1 MFKLTFFLKK
11 SFEKKLSSEEKNSNR
26 SEEIQVDTTTPI
38 DEASAESKTGEEVL
52 ASPAAAAE
60 ETVAEDI
67 SVTKKKRF
75 NFKLTDL
82 NPLKKRKKILNNT
95 EDKNVDVTVTNEMVK
110 DDDHKSID
118 EPEPENKPEE
128 TLDEAEKSEAE
139 NVLHELPTA
148 SSGDK
153 KEETLSKKLSAKE
166 KLKQKLDKKKS
177 SEREPARLLRHL
189 STQSSRLEDRL
200 KEEDQ
205 DAQTAFDRHDV
216 TMKLRREKQKDEI
229 TAEDAYDFFTG
240 TFDESSPE
248 TAETR
253 RKSEPQGESGEAGG
267 DGGDGGVGDG
277 GDGGG
282 GGEGEDKR
290 KLLSQHY
297 IGSEYE
303 WEVTE
308 WAGPDLVPCTVRL
321 ERESSLY
328 FTPSSLPPS
337 LQQILQQP
345 GLTVSREEEGLH
357 TGKFPAL
364 HTGNINKMGNRILE
378 ERKHNPDQ
386 PADWFSSSGTLT
398 RLNNPLLKHAMRPG
412 AGEEEEEPLSRFVA
426 AVPSEAEHNLISSMA
441 LQGGGRPCQLELD
454 IASLVFSHHHLFSLE
469 HYMTRS
475 LYFSSVSSFI
485 TFHFL
490 TGD

>member
-1 MFKLTFFLKK
+1 M
-11 SFEKKLSSEEKNSNR
+11 
-26 SEEIQVDTTTPI
+26 
-38 DEASAESKTGEEVL
+38 
-52 ASPAAAAE
+52 
-60 ETVAEDI
+60 
-67 SVTKKKRF
+67 
-75 NFKLTDL
+75 
-82 NPLKKRKKILNNT
+82 KKRKKIVNNT
-95 EDKNVDVTVTNEMVK
+95 EDKNVDVNVTHEKVK
-110 DDDHKSID
+110 DDDHKSIED
-118 EPEPENKPEE
+118 EPENKNEE

-139 NVLHELPTA
+139 NVFHELPTA
-148 SSGDK
+148 SSSGDK

-240 TFDESSPE
+240 TFEESVSE
-248 TAETR
+248 TVETR
-253 RKSEPQGESGEAGG
+253 RKSEPEGESGEAGG
-267 DGGDGGVGDG
+267 DGDAGG
-277 GDGGG
+277 GGG
-282 GGEGEDKR
+282 GGEGDDKK
-290 KLLSQHY
+290 KLLSRHY

-308 WAGPDLVPCTVRL
+308 WAGPELVPSSVRL
-321 ERESSLY
+321 ESETELY
-328 FTPSSLPPS
+328 YTPSSLPPS

-345 GLTVSREEEGLH
+345 GLTVSREEEGLY

-386 PADWFSSSGTLT
+386 PADWFSSSGSLA
-398 RLNNPLLKHAMRPG
+398 RLNNPLLKHAMRPS
-412 AGEEEEEPLSRFVA
+412 AAEEEEEPLTRFVA
-426 AVPSEAEHNLISSMA
+426 AVPSEAEQNLISSMA

-475 LYFSSVSSFI
+475 HQLSFYQ
-485 TFHFL
+485 TEF
-490 TGD
+490 